1 MGFLDGTIKT
11 TFRTRPTV
19 PTDQKAT
26 SAEYN
31 TERAMFNINWQ
42 AFLDLQAQ
50 VDALPSFLLE
60 TEKDIDFTITS
71 KGIYI
76 FTGSTDR
83 TFTINDAIVGDVII
97 RTIATATLT
106 LSGKINA
113 AHLGAIYEGSGV
125 TSLLWNVNADEY
137 IF

>member
-1 MGFLDGTIKT
+1 MGFLDATQKT
-11 TFRTRPTV
+11 TFKTRPTI
-19 PTDQKAT
+19 PATQQLT

-31 TERAMFNINWQ
+31 ALIAMFNINWQ
-42 AFLDLQAQ
+42 AFLDLQSQ

-76 FTGSTDR
+76 FKGSTDR

-113 AHLGAIYEGSGV
+113 AHLGAIYEGSPV
-125 TSLLWNVNADEY
+125 TSFLWNVTADEY